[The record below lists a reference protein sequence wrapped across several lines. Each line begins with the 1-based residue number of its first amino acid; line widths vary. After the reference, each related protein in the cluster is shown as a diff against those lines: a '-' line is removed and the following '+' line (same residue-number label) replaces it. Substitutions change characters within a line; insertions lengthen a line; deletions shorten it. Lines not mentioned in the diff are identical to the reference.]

1 LFLSTRSGLTI
12 SGEDIGGQG
21 DFRDRGRSRQLPT
34 GNQPPIPLAGR
45 FEHLIRQAQGACT
58 RATIRLMCTNYRPP
72 NSRIVRDMQ
81 GLEGVQMPG
90 DGWPEEAFPGYLAPI
105 VTRGGETA
113 TQLDGGVAPLVCS
126 LARFGLVPRWSRDA
140 QHGNELS
147 RRTYNARS
155 ETVADKPSYRTPWRE
170 RQYALAPMLNYFEP
184 CWESGRALRW
194 RIALAS
200 GEPFAVAGLHER
212 WTDRSSGEIVRSFTL
227 LTVNADQH
235 PLMGRMHRPGDEK
248 RMLVI
253 VPPAQYAHWLHASP
267 ERAAEMLMQD
277 RRFDP
282 PLAGEPAPRLRSAP
296 APAAPSERKEAA
308 PAAPAQGALDF

>member
-1 LFLSTRSGLTI
+1 
-12 SGEDIGGQG
+12 
-21 DFRDRGRSRQLPT
+21 
-34 GNQPPIPLAGR
+34 
-45 FEHLIRQAQGACT
+45 
-58 RATIRLMCTNYRPP
+58 MCTNFRPP
-72 NSRIVRDMQ
+72 NSRIVRDML
-81 GLEGVQMPG
+81 GLDGVQMPE
-90 DGWPEEAFPGYLAPI
+90 DDHWPEETFPGYVAPI
-105 VTRGGETA
+105 VTRGSGEA
-113 TQLDGGVAPLVCS
+113 AGQAGGSGGAQLVCS

-170 RQYALAPMLNYFEP
+170 RQYALVPMLNYFEP

-200 GEPFAVAGLHER
+200 GQPFAVAGLHER
-212 WTDRSSGEIVRSFTL
+212 WTDRGSGEIVHSFTL

-253 VPPAQYAHWLHASP
+253 VPPAQYVQWLHASP
-267 ERAAEMLMQD
+267 EQAAEMLTLPDQ
-277 RRFDP
+277 RFHP
-282 PLAGEPAPRLRSAP
+282 LLAGEPAPRARGAT
-296 APAAPSERKEAA
+296 APAAL
-308 PAAPAQGALDF
+308 AQGALDF